1 MFTAEC
7 DKLHLVTEADT
18 FEALTER
25 VWELAPDMIE
35 TNELGIDPHGTRL
48 RKKAS
53 SFRRRPESVRLRR
66 RTNSTV
72 KVRVGVSQDS
82 VAEGNC
88 VIARWGGEQPEA
100 NWQSVIK

>member
-1 MFTAEC
+1 MIVYITYVKVGHRQTPYKQNAPPEMVGRF
-7 DKLHLVTEADT
+7 
-18 FEALTER
+18 AL
-25 VWELAPDMIE
+25 
-35 TNELGIDPHGTRL
+35 G
-48 RKKAS
+48 S